1 MTNLPSE
8 KTVSRSN
15 EDVRQFFDKYFTK
28 KVSYPSSQIDAV
40 VGFFENRGFD
50 RTASIA
56 VATVLLQQAKI
67 DEINIFEVID
77 TLGGLSDVQLSAVV
91 TETLNYSR
99 PKTSS
104 LGYRRSASTDPF
116 EKRNIRP

>member
-1 MTNLPSE
+1 MSNLP
-8 KTVSRSN
+8 KQKPTPGSN

-28 KVSYPSSQIDAV
+28 TVSYPASKIDAV
-40 VGFFENRGFD
+40 VGFFENRGFG

-67 DEINIFEVID
+67 DNVNIFELLD
-77 TLGGLSDVQLSAVV
+77 TLKELTDLQLSAVV

-99 PKTSS
+99 PSTSS
-104 LGYRRSASTDPF
+104 LGYRRTTATDTF
-116 EKRNIRP
+116 ETRNIKP

>member
-1 MTNLPSE
+1 MTNLPPE
-8 KTVSRSN
+8 KPVPRSN
-15 EDVRQFFDKYFTK
+15 ADVREFFDKYFVK
-28 KVSYPSSQIDAV
+28 KVSYPSNEIDAV

-67 DEINIFEVID
+67 DEVNIFSLID
-77 TLGGLSDVQLSAVV
+77 TLKGLSDVQLSAVV

-99 PKTSS
+99 LKTSS
-104 LGYRRSASTDPF
+104 LGYRRPSSTDPF

>member
-1 MTNLPSE
+1 MSNLP
-8 KTVSRSN
+8 KQKPTPGSN

-28 KVSYPSSQIDAV
+28 TVSYPASKIDAV

-67 DEINIFEVID
+67 DNVNIFELLY
-77 TLGGLSDVQLSAVV
+77 TLKGLTDLQLSAVV

-99 PKTSS
+99 PSTSS
-104 LGYRRSASTDPF
+104 LGYRRTTATDTF
-116 EKRNIRP
+116 ETRNIRP

>member
-1 MTNLPSE
+1 MTNLPKE
-8 KTVSRSN
+8 KPVPRSN
-15 EDVRQFFDKYFTK
+15 EDVREFFDKYFVK
-28 KVSYPSSQIDAV
+28 KVSYPSNEIDAV

-67 DEINIFEVID
+67 DEVNIFSLID
-77 TLGGLSDVQLSAVV
+77 TLKGLSDVQLSAVV

-104 LGYRRSASTDPF
+104 LGYRRPSSTDPF

>member
-1 MTNLPSE
+1 MTNLPQQKPE
-8 KTVSRSN
+8 PRSN
-15 EDVRQFFDKYFTK
+15 ADVRQFFDKYFTK
-28 KVSYPSSQIDAV
+28 KLSFPTNDIDAV

-50 RTASIA
+50 KTASIA

-67 DEINIFEVID
+67 DEVNIFQLID
-77 TLGGLSDVQLSAVV
+77 TLKGLSDVQLSAVV

-104 LGYRRSASTDPF
+104 LGYRRPVTLDSF
-116 EKRNIRP
+116 EQRNIRP

>member
-1 MTNLPSE
+1 MSNLP
-8 KTVSRSN
+8 KQKPTPGSN

-28 KVSYPSSQIDAV
+28 TVSYPASKIDAV

-67 DEINIFEVID
+67 DNVNIFELLD
-77 TLGGLSDVQLSAVV
+77 TLKGLTDLQLSAVV

-99 PKTSS
+99 PSTSS
-104 LGYRRSASTDPF
+104 LGYRRTTATDTF
-116 EKRNIRP
+116 ETRNIRP